1 MERVEAACI
10 KKALSKG
17 LIFSYRISELRGAI
31 INETETTTGNN
42 QVYKKSNAVSLNS
55 LSKNAKR
62 RMRKKLRSKV

>member
-1 MERVEAACI
+1 MMQRDVDANEI
-10 KKALSKG
+10 SK
-17 LIFSYRISELRGAI
+17 LRGAV

-42 QVYKKSNAVSLNS
+42 QVQKKPNTVSINS